1 MVNWNRGDWQGRDRR
16 QVENN
21 YKVVGYSVIIGVILL
36 ALAKEL
42 YYFTSIVYVSNVS
55 SKLF

>member
-21 YKVVGYSVIIGVILL
+21 YKVVGYSVVIGIVVLVIAIILDKSG
-36 ALAKEL
+36 
-42 YYFTSIVYVSNVS
+42 Y
-55 SKLF
+55 

>member
-21 YKVVGYSVIIGVILL
+21 YKVVGYSVVIGIVVLVIAIILD
-36 ALAKEL
+36 KW
-42 YYFTSIVYVSNVS
+42 VY
-55 SKLF
+55 

>member
-21 YKVVGYSVIIGVILL
+21 YKIVGYSVVIGVILL
-36 ALAKEL
+36 ALAVIFEKWG
-42 YYFTSIVYVSNVS
+42 Y
-55 SKLF
+55 